1 MTNIK
6 ASEAIAVSH
15 FLVIEKLIERARDC
29 VKKEEEKKKVGKPL
43 RSRLREA
50 PSIMLSTGASG
61 LLTFYLSKS
70 DNNHLPTLIQLF
82 TTSASISTSGEAERL
97 IDDTWREVNGIDKK
111 VAEELI
117 KDKGGYTIALAMI
130 LSYLSTLGLCTCT
143 DKETV
148 ANTASFT
155 KNLLEKPGLD
165 AAVSRLLLPY
175 LESAKRLIEA
185 IVKGGEE

>member
-1 MTNIK
+1 MSDIK
-6 ASEAIAVSH
+6 APEAIAVSH
-15 FLVIEKLIERARDC
+15 FLVIEKLIERTRDC
-29 VKKEEEKKKVGKPL
+29 VKNEEDKEKVGKPL

-50 PSIMLSTGASG
+50 PSIMLSTGVSG

-82 TTSASISTSGEAERL
+82 TTSASISTSGEAGRL
-97 IDDTWREVNGIDKK
+97 IDDTLREGDCIDKN
-111 VAEELI
+111 VAEELT
-117 KDKGGYTIALAMI
+117 KGGSSYTIALAMI
-130 LSYLSTLGLCTCT
+130 LSYLNTLGFCTCT

-165 AAVSRLLLPY
+165 AAISRLLLPY

-185 IVKGGEE
+185 IAKGEEE